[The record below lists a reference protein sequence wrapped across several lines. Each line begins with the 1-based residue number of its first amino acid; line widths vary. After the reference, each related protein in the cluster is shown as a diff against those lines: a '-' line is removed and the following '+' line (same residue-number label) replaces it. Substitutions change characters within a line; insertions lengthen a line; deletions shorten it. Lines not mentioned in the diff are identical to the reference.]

1 MSVCVLHLNTV
12 VYRCKYTI
20 VLIVLYLSFNR
31 LDETISLWTD
41 DFANLDKELLTLL
54 IQWLQR
60 DEYFGNKWCI
70 PDFTPNNYTDTSN
83 NGWSALTEQYVI
95 SKGLKATTI

>member
-60 DEYFGNKWCI
+60 DEYFGNK
-70 PDFTPNNYTDTSN
+70 
-83 NGWSALTEQYVI
+83 
-95 SKGLKATTI
+95 